1 MKKNITIKNNIA
13 GPFSN
18 KKRIRKNNSIVSY
31 NLNKIFTNIDK
42 KRDTFHILSKEFKF
56 GFQKNSFKKYKRFKK
71 IVVVGMGG
79 SILGTKAI
87 YCFLQ
92 HKIKKDF
99 LFLDNLNENQ
109 IRELIYKEKLN
120 NILFIIVSKSGNTI
134 ETLTNINL
142 INKIKYRSQYRGTK
156 EMDLF
161 INKFVNSII
170 EDLDLNQLEQ
180 LNNLVN
186 LGDEELIKISNEKIK
201 INEDKIVFLFKEF
214 KKKY

>member
-1 MKKNITIKNNIA
+1 MD
-13 GPFSN
+13 SN
-18 KKRIRKNNSIVSY
+18 K
-31 NLNKIFTNIDK
+31 
-42 KRDTFHILSKEFKF
+42 
-56 GFQKNSFKKYKRFKK
+56 Q
-71 IVVVGMGG
+71 
-79 SILGTKAI
+79 
-87 YCFLQ
+87 
-92 HKIKKDF
+92 
-99 LFLDNLNENQ
+99 
-109 IRELIYKEKLN
+109 
-120 NILFIIVSKSGNTI
+120 
-134 ETLTNINL
+134 NL
-142 INKIKYRSQYRGTK
+142 ISKIKYRSQYRGTK